1 MVAYTLR
8 SINLTGAKMFE
19 LICRVLLFTFL
30 SAGMLV
36 TVVAFFEASV
46 SNGFENLKQKYGYAC
61 AVCIVVSVECLV
73 FSGFVRDVVQLLK
86 WFGYANGSI
95 NPDVT

>member
-1 MVAYTLR
+1 ML
-8 SINLTGAKMFE
+8 E
-19 LICRVLLFTFL
+19 LICRVLLFVFL
-30 SAGMLV
+30 SAGLLV

-73 FSGFVRDVVQLLK
+73 FSGLAACMVQLLK
-86 WFGYANGSI
+86 WLVM
-95 NPDVT
+95 PMVR